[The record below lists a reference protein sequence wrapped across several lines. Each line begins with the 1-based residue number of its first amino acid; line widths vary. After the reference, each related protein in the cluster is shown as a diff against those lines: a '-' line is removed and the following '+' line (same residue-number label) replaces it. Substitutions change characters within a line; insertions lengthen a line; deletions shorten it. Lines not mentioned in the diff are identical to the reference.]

1 MAALALIAGTAATVF
16 GVVALCGFAR
26 AAAVGC
32 QFSLA
37 VGVVDGAAAGLCWL
51 ASRVLG

>member
-1 MAALALIAGTAATVF
+1 MAALAPVAAAAAVLFGLTALV
-16 GVVALCGFAR
+16 GFAR

-37 VGVVDGAAAGLCWL
+37 VGVVDGAAAALCWL
-51 ASRVLG
+51 PSRLLA

>member
-1 MAALALIAGTAATVF
+1 MAALPVIAGTDATIF
-16 GVVALCGFAR
+16 GLVAPCGFAR

>member
-1 MAALALIAGTAATVF
+1 MIALPAIAGTAATVF
-16 GVVALCGFAR
+16 GVVALVGLAR

-37 VGVVDGAAAGLCWL
+37 VDVVDGAAAALCWL
-51 ASRVLG
+51 ASRLLA

>member
-1 MAALALIAGTAATVF
+1 MAFAAGTAATVF
-16 GVVALCGFAR
+16 GIVAIFGIGR

-37 VGVVDGAAAGLCWL
+37 VGVVDAAASGLCWL
-51 ASRVLG
+51 ASKVLG

>member
-1 MAALALIAGTAATVF
+1 MAVLPVIAGTAATVF
-16 GVVALCGFAR
+16 SVVALCGFAR

-37 VGVVDGAAAGLCWL
+37 VGVVDGAAAALCWL
-51 ASRVLG
+51 ASKVLG